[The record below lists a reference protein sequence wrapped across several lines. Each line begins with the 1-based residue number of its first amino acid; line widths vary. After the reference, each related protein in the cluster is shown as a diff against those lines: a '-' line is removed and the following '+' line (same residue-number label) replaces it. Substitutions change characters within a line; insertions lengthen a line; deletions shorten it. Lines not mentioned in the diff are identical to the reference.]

1 VEAVE
6 IAIMILEDNAIT
18 NAGFG
23 SNLTAKG
30 VVECDASIMDHL
42 GRSGAAG
49 AVPSKAF
56 LFSEDTWSDLIV
68 MQM

>member
-1 VEAVE
+1 MEAVE
-6 IAIMILEDNAIT
+6 IAIMILEDNPIT
-18 NAGFG
+18 NAGYG

-49 AVPSKAF
+49 AVPSKKSV
-56 LFSEDTWSDLIV
+56 LVKDP
-68 MQM
+68 